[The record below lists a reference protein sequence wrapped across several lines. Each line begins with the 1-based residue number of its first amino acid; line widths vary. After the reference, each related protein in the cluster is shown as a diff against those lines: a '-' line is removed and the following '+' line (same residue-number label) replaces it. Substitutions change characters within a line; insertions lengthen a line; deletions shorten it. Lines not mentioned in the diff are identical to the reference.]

1 MGRKRTEYN
10 TDQHGKRESAK
21 YFASENKQDD
31 QNQHGTE
38 TGDHG
43 TAKCT
48 VQGIVNDRW
57 HGLIFGV
64 MQAEVFTHPV
74 KDYNGI
80 VDRIPHDGKCCCDEL
95 LVNIKREWK
104 QSVKR
109 SEERRGGKGCVSKCR

>member
-57 HGLIFGV
+57 HGLILGV

-80 VDRIPHDGKCCCDEL
+80 VDRIPHDGKCCC
-95 LVNIKREWK
+95 
-104 QSVKR
+104 R
-109 SEERRGGKGCVSKCR
+109 SEERRVGKECVSKCRSRWSPYP